1 MSYVNY
7 FCGGS
12 KKIDPA
18 LEQAWILGEERKRGN
33 DNKHSTMVYGDMG
46 KKNGI
51 RKLHERGNI

>member
-33 DNKHSTMVYGDMG
+33 DNKHSTMVDGDMG
-46 KKNGI
+46 KKEWD
-51 RKLHERGNI
+51 KEVA